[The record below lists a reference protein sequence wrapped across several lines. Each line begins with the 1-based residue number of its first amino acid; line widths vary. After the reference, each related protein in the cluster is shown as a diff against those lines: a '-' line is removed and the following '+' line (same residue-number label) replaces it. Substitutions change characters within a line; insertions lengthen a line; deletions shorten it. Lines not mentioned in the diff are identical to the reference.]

1 MKLEAWGGLLAALT
15 LTACATTPVNQ
26 PTTVTLAQA
35 RIAYTSVCGEVLR
48 LRLAGKDLPSA
59 RSSCITADGVLD
71 AADVAYAAGQ
81 AVQATQGAT
90 RAMVYITAAQALV
103 AASGSV
109 K

>member
-1 MKLEAWGGLLAALT
+1 MKHYLPLAFIT
-15 LTACATTPVNQ
+15 LSLAGCYTTPANQ
-26 PTTVTLAQA
+26 PPTVTLAQA
-35 RIAYTSVCGEVLR
+35 RIAYNATCGEVLR

-71 AADVAYAAGQ
+71 AADKAYAVGQ
-81 AVQATQGAT
+81 TVQATQGAT